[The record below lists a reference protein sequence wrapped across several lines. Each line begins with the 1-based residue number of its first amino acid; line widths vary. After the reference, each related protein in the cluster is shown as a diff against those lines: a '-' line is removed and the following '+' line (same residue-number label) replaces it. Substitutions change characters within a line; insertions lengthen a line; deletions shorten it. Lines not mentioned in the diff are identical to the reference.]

1 MADSSRRDTA
11 HNCNYKS
18 LLQWY
23 RMKNIN
29 IHLISWVDLTFE
41 WPIFLPNQILLEISL
56 DNWGWLIAA
65 AHFDF
70 VIRLK
75 NLVNPSARPL
85 WCPTKSSVFFQIALS
100 KQTLNL
106 YPKMQHKRQFPSN
119 VKVFPFLPGYW
130 VKRCNCNSAKWA
142 KFFGVFFRGSWFSP

>member
-1 MADSSRRDTA
+1 M
-11 HNCNYKS
+11 
-18 LLQWY
+18 
-23 RMKNIN
+23 
-29 IHLISWVDLTFE
+29 
-41 WPIFLPNQILLEISL
+41 
-56 DNWGWLIAA
+56 IAA

-70 VIRLK
+70 VIQLK

-119 VKVFPFLPGYW
+119 VKVFPFLRGYW

-142 KFFGVFFRGSWFSP
+142 KFFWSIFQRKLILVINLQNYDSFANVHPNIFVSSLLFCKSGGGVKYFTINQRKGLLPVMNNKLL